1 MRLGEYPAQG
11 GLGPLPGA
19 REQLT
24 SKQRHPVPLADSRS
38 IIIMET
44 LQSCLP
50 GMNARMP
57 MSPAPADLAHPRPA
71 QSLHHQNR
79 EVTISSSLLL
89 LYATDSLD
97 DRPKGEEER
106 WQLPTDRKH
115 RLGAG
120 KGKSNPTGQEPVSQP
135 PKASLGGG
143 AEMRGGASRSLGGRR
158 RGLENHARHKVL
170 SVTRSAPR

>member
-1 MRLGEYPAQG
+1 M
-11 GLGPLPGA
+11 
-19 REQLT
+19 
-24 SKQRHPVPLADSRS
+24 VPLADARS

-44 LQSCLP
+44 LQSSLP

-57 MSPAPADLAHPRPA
+57 TSAALADLAHQQPA

-79 EVTISSSLLL
+79 EATISSSLLL

-120 KGKSNPTGQEPVSQP
+120 
-135 PKASLGGG
+135 
-143 AEMRGGASRSLGGRR
+143 
-158 RGLENHARHKVL
+158 
-170 SVTRSAPR
+170 